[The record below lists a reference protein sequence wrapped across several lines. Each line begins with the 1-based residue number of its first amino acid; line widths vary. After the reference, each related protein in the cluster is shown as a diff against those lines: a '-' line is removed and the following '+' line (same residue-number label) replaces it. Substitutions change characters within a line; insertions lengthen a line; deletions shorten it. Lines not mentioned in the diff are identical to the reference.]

1 MRQIFVGLFTE
12 GTTDVRFL
20 ESIVRRTLEEMAFS
34 DCKSQLSIEVTPI
47 EIRKTGLT
55 FVQQVLKAAEKSFLK
70 GINLL
75 CVHSDADQNKLDFVL
90 NHKIIP
96 AQNELTKQNED
107 VYCKLLLPLIP
118 IQEMEAWML
127 ADKKVLK
134 DEMGTTKTD
143 AELGFRS
150 DIENIANPKEVI
162 IRAVEIVRQDL
173 PKKKRNQ
180 LAISE
185 LYLPVGQ
192 KLDLDTL
199 EPLYA
204 YQQFKKNIKN
214 SFKILNVLY

>member
-1 MRQIFVGLFTE
+1 
-12 GTTDVRFL
+12 
-20 ESIVRRTLEEMAFS
+20 
-34 DCKSQLSIEVTPI
+34 
-47 EIRKTGLT
+47 
-55 FVQQVLKAAEKSFLK
+55 
-70 GINLL
+70 
-75 CVHSDADQNKLDFVL
+75 
-90 NHKIIP
+90 
-96 AQNELTKQNED
+96 
-107 VYCKLLLPLIP
+107 
-118 IQEMEAWML
+118 MEAWML

>member
-118 IQEMEAWML
+118 I
-127 ADKKVLK
+127 
-134 DEMGTTKTD
+134 
-143 AELGFRS
+143 
-150 DIENIANPKEVI
+150 
-162 IRAVEIVRQDL
+162 
-173 PKKKRNQ
+173 
-180 LAISE
+180 
-185 LYLPVGQ
+185 
-192 KLDLDTL
+192 
-199 EPLYA
+199 
-204 YQQFKKNIKN
+204 
-214 SFKILNVLY
+214 